1 MKVLLTGATGFLGA
15 AIVKELHERT
25 VTVRALVRKS
35 SQTHALEAA
44 NVDVVVGSL
53 NPSHGLEEAVSNVD
67 AVIHCAGGGW
77 TKNTQ
82 GFYDNNTRTTENL
95 LAAIAATNPGIRR
108 FVLVSSLSAHG
119 PCPDGTVRAPDSE
132 PTPISHYGHAKA
144 RAEAA
149 TLRHKELF
157 PVTII
162 RPPAIYGPADVRLLP
177 LFKSIARGLATL
189 PRAGRSIS
197 VIHVDDCARAI
208 CDLALKEHPNGRR
221 YFVEDGHRMSHTEM
235 ALSIGRAVGRKPR
248 IISIPKWILWIAALF
263 SELTSRVLNRSALL
277 TRDKVKDLSQPHWI
291 CDATPLRTELG
302 WLPQVTFDEGAQQ
315 TARWYRDQRWL
326 K

>member
-15 AIVKELHERT
+15 AIVKELHERA

-35 SQTHALEAA
+35 SNTQALEAA
-44 NVDVVVGSL
+44 NVERVVASL

-77 TKNTQ
+77 TRSTR

-95 LAAIAATNPGIRR
+95 LAAIKAKNPDISR

-119 PCPDGTVRAPDSE
+119 PCPDGTVRDPDSK
-132 PTPISHYGHAKA
+132 PTPMTHYGRAKA
-144 RAEAA
+144 LAEEA

-177 LFKSIARGLATL
+177 LFKSIARGFATL
-189 PRAGRSIS
+189 PSVGRSIS
-197 VIHVDDCARAI
+197 VIHVNDCARAI

-248 IISIPKWILWIAALF
+248 IIPIPKWLLWIAAFF

-277 TRDKVKDLSQPHWI
+277 TRDKAKDLSQPHWI
-291 CDATPLRTELG
+291 CDATPLRSELG
-302 WLPQVTFDEGAQQ
+302 WMPQVTFDQGAQQ
-315 TARWYRDQRWL
+315 TAHWYREHKWL